1 MESQLTTVS
10 LGVYTYFMSNIY
22 QKDSNIVFRKIA
34 SEYILVPIRQ
44 QVADL
49 NCIYV
54 LNEIGALIWESIDGK
69 NSIEHI
75 LKGITAV
82 YDVDEG
88 TAKNDLSFFIS
99 HLLKIKAVD
108 EVNAQ

>member
-1 MESQLTTVS
+1 MNYLSD
-10 LGVYTYFMSNIY
+10 IY

-49 NCIYV
+49 NCIYI
-54 LNEIGALIWESIDGK
+54 LNEIGALIWEMIDGK
-69 NSIEHI
+69 SNIEHI
-75 LKGITAV
+75 LKGITAA

-88 TAKNDLSFFIS
+88 TAKDDITSFINQ
-99 HLLKIKAVD
+99 LLKIKAIDVAN
-108 EVNAQ
+108 VQ

>member
-1 MESQLTTVS
+1 MTTVS
-10 LGVYTYFMSNIY
+10 LGVYTYFVSNIY
-22 QKDSNIVFRKIA
+22 QKDSNIVYRKIT

-49 NCIYV
+49 NCIYI
-54 LNEIGALIWESIDGK
+54 LNEIGAMIWESIDGK
-69 NSIEHI
+69 SNIEQI
-75 LKGITAV
+75 LKGITAI

-88 TAKNDLSFFIS
+88 TAKDDLVFFIS
-99 HLLKIKAVD
+99 QLLKIKAVD